1 MENTKKFVEAFKE
14 GWEYMNKV
22 EDTIGFSLHE
32 LPIGLAFGQLFDL
45 YINEKFGEGFPYERI
60 LPIEDHNVD
69 EIMAIIKDKYSD
81 D

>member
-45 YINEKFGEGFPYERI
+45 YIDEKFGQEFPYERI
-60 LPIEDHNVD
+60 LPIEDHSVD
-69 EIMAIIKDKYSD
+69 EIMAVINDMRSD